1 MSLEEIQENI
11 ERLYISMENDLLLN
25 IADKLSRGKP
35 MEIDKWDLSTNS
47 PILGSGGVNEWQLE
61 RLKELDGLNEKNAKI
76 VAKYSGKTVEEINRV
91 FDKAREIGTEVDKD
105 ILSAGIKA
113 GILNEVNPTVENTK
127 LKSIMRSASKTVLNT
142 FNQQNNSL
150 IASAGREYVDIINK
164 VSTEVLAGTK
174 TTIKAMQEAVSK
186 LSEKGLTGFVA
197 KNGAQWSPEAYTKMV
212 LRANTQNAINQV
224 QEERLTARGG
234 DYVEIS
240 QHVGAR
246 PLCSQDQ
253 GQIFS
258 LSGNTEPIEDGK
270 GRKIEVRAWSSSTYG
285 KPAGILGINCRHS
298 RYSFVPNVSIYRSE
312 PIDKEENDK
321 AYKERQQQRQYERN
335 IRNKK
340 REIEM
345 LKVTGA
351 EEDYIKL
358 KRNQLS
364 DYRKEYLGFLD
375 KTGRTRVSGNEWIGR
390 MSSDSKISK
399 RQKMEQ
405 LMEKRKELEQKKAL
419 LEIKKDLATPI
430 KRKSSII
437 GEKEELFNSKN
448 YRSLVNSE
456 VEKLS
461 KTQKISA
468 KEKEIVYNKSSGY
481 IGTGNSFGIN
491 DTLRKQTID
500 DLSFSQKETF
510 NSLSNI
516 IQKNMLNENVKAI
529 RRVALNYVRDTFPI
543 DINKS
548 LTNDTLVK
556 DLEKFIGKEFSEK
569 GFMSCSLTEKKMID
583 GNVELN
589 VFIPKGK
596 NAFVTENYEES
607 EIILNHN
614 TKYILRGVSE
624 MNDEYGDA
632 TLVLDIE
639 IK

>member
-76 VAKYSGKTVEEINRV
+76 VAKYSGKTVEEVNRV

-113 GILNEVNPTVENTK
+113 GILNEVNPIVENTK

-174 TTIKAMQEAVSK
+174 TTVKAMQEAVSK

-197 KNGAQWSPEAYTKMV
+197 KNGARWSPEAYTKMV

-298 RYSFVPNVSIYRSE
+298 RYSFIPNVSVYRSE

-375 KTGRTRVSGNEWIGR
+375 KTGRTRVSGNEWIGTNNI
-390 MSSDSKISK
+390 SS
-399 RQKMEQ
+399 
-405 LMEKRKELEQKKAL
+405 
-419 LEIKKDLATPI
+419 IKKTKSINQLTNWRKNQEKKERQQKII
-430 KRKSSII
+430 KESII
-437 GEKEELFNSKN
+437 GKFDI
-448 YRSLVNSE
+448 
-456 VEKLS
+456 
-461 KTQKISA
+461 QKYTSN
-468 KEKEIVYNKSSGY
+468 IVTTTKDV
-481 IGTGNSFGIN
+481 I
-491 DTLRKQTID
+491 LLPERKQHITERHPD
-500 DLSFSQKETF
+500 VKEYIENVPEILKQPDMVLKENKRQDTF
-510 NSLSNI
+510 WLVKKI
-516 IQKNMLNENVKAI
+516 GENVKVTI
-529 RRVALNYVRDTFPI
+529 KLN
-543 DINKS
+543 
-548 LTNDTLVK
+548 TNNQK
-556 DLEKFIGKEFSEK
+556 DYKNSIIQ
-569 GFMSCSLTEKKMID
+569 MQKMR
-583 GNVELN
+583 
-589 VFIPKGK
+589 
-596 NAFVTENYEES
+596 ES
-607 EIILNHN
+607 EIKRNIRNEKVQVLFDK
-614 TKYILRGVSE
+614 TKE
-624 MNDEYGDA
+624 
-632 TLVLDIE
+632 
-639 IK
+639 K

>member
-76 VAKYSGKTVEEINRV
+76 VAKYSGKTVEEVNRV

-113 GILNEVNPTVENTK
+113 GILNEVNPIVENTK

-197 KNGAQWSPEAYTKMV
+197 KNGARWSPEAYTKMV

-298 RYSFVPNVSIYRSE
+298 RYSFIPNVSVYRSE

-375 KTGRTRVSGNEWIGR
+375 KTGRTRVSGNEWIGTNNI
-390 MSSDSKISK
+390 SS
-399 RQKMEQ
+399 
-405 LMEKRKELEQKKAL
+405 
-419 LEIKKDLATPI
+419 IKKTKSINQLTNWRKNQEKKERQQKII
-430 KRKSSII
+430 KESII
-437 GEKEELFNSKN
+437 GKFDI
-448 YRSLVNSE
+448 
-456 VEKLS
+456 
-461 KTQKISA
+461 QKYTSN
-468 KEKEIVYNKSSGY
+468 IVTTTKDV
-481 IGTGNSFGIN
+481 I
-491 DTLRKQTID
+491 LLPERKQHITERHPD
-500 DLSFSQKETF
+500 VKEYIENVPEILKQPDMVLKENKRQDTF
-510 NSLSNI
+510 WLVKKI
-516 IQKNMLNENVKAI
+516 GENVKVTI
-529 RRVALNYVRDTFPI
+529 KLN
-543 DINKS
+543 
-548 LTNDTLVK
+548 TNNQK
-556 DLEKFIGKEFSEK
+556 DYKNSIIQ
-569 GFMSCSLTEKKMID
+569 MQKMR
-583 GNVELN
+583 
-589 VFIPKGK
+589 
-596 NAFVTENYEES
+596 ES
-607 EIILNHN
+607 EIKRNIRNEKVQVLFDK
-614 TKYILRGVSE
+614 TKE
-624 MNDEYGDA
+624 
-632 TLVLDIE
+632 
-639 IK
+639 K